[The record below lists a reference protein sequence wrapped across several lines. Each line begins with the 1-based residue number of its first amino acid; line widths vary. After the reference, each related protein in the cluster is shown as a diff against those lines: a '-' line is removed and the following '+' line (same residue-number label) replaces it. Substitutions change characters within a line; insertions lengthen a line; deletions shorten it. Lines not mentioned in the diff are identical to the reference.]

1 MKFSLKSL
9 RKPLLWIGT
18 PLLIYALLGF
28 LILPAIVKPQA
39 EQILAETLKRRVTIG
54 KIAFNP
60 FLLKAEVRDFSLME
74 NDAAFVRF
82 AGLTIDLE
90 LASLWRRGP
99 VVREVTL
106 ENPQIRVVR
115 LSADRYNFSDL
126 LDRPQNAPAQ
136 ESGPLPR
143 FSINNIRILGGDL
156 IFDDRHLKSRQ
167 EISDLALAIPFVSTL
182 PDMLDDFV
190 EPGLSGKLNGRPFA
204 LTGKTKPFED
214 SRETSLSLKLDHLNL
229 PDYVAYVPLTDG
241 VHLPSGLLSADLN
254 LVFRQGRGEQ
264 TVLVQGGIALEQLAL
279 KQGKETIFSLPA
291 FRIDGLALDLTRQN
305 IELARI
311 SATDGDVRVVRNKEG
326 AINFTRLIASQPA
339 SQSAQAAPQPS
350 ATPAWKVRIGEF
362 ALDNFAVSFV
372 DQTLPRAVPIALH
385 QLALK
390 VSGIDTTPATPAKLV
405 FSAQAG
411 KRGRMA
417 VDGEFAPLPFAGKWS
432 VDLQGLDAAYSQP
445 YFTQWLNIS
454 LASGFVGAKGELALA
469 TQPALTGHYRGQ
481 FGITDFHAI
490 DKISGQDFLKWRAL
504 EFKGIDT
511 DLAPLKVSVDEI
523 ALSQFYSR
531 FIVNQNGRLNL
542 QDIVAQDGRKTSVT
556 ASSVASSPAKATAQE
571 PLPPIRIGRIVLA
584 GGNINYTDNLI
595 QPNFSANLTE
605 MAGMI
610 TGLASD
616 EKARATLDLRGSVDR
631 IAPVRVTGS
640 LNPLAKN
647 TFVDIKASV
656 KGYELTAASTYA
668 AKYAGYG
675 IEKGKLSLD
684 LAYFID
690 DRKLKARNQ
699 LLLDQFTLGEKSDSP
714 DAVGLPVKFALAI
727 LTDRRGQINVNLPI
741 EGTLDDPEFKVGRV
755 IWKVLVNLLEK
766 AVTAPFDALA
776 ALVGGDASLSWAEF
790 APGSA
795 QLSSQDS
802 IGKLAQA
809 LNERPALKLEI
820 AGWVDPEAD
829 REGLKQA
836 QLEANLRTRKLA
848 LLTARGE
855 SVDAGKLSITD
866 PGERSRLLHDLYQ
879 QAGLPALVRNASAP
893 ANAGTEME
901 KLLLASIQIESDQL
915 RTLALARAQSAKDAL
930 QVAGV
935 PAERLFLLAP
945 RLTPDPDALKSGLPT
960 RVQFVLK

>member
-390 VSGIDTTPATPAKLV
+390 VSGIDTTPATPAKARF
-405 FSAQAG
+405 FSPSRQARADG
-411 KRGRMA
+411 GGWRICATA
-417 VDGEFAPLPFAGKWS
+417 VCGQVVGGSARAGCS
-432 VDLQGLDAAYSQP
+432 
-445 YFTQWLNIS
+445 I
-454 LASGFVGAKGELALA
+454 
-469 TQPALTGHYRGQ
+469 QPAL
-481 FGITDFHAI
+481 FHAMAQYQLGQWLCRSQRRTGAGHTAGT
-490 DKISGQDFLKWRAL
+490 DRPLSRPVRHHRFPRDRQDFRA
-504 EFKGIDT
+504 G
-511 DLAPLKVSVDEI
+511 
-523 ALSQFYSR
+523 
-531 FIVNQNGRLNL
+531 
-542 QDIVAQDGRKTSVT
+542 
-556 ASSVASSPAKATAQE
+556 
-571 PLPPIRIGRIVLA
+571 
-584 GGNINYTDNLI
+584 
-595 QPNFSANLTE
+595 FSE
-605 MAGMI
+605 MAR
-610 TGLASD
+610 
-616 EKARATLDLRGSVDR
+616 AR
-631 IAPVRVTGS
+631 IQ
-640 LNPLAKN
+640 
-647 TFVDIKASV
+647 
-656 KGYELTAASTYA
+656 GY
-668 AKYAGYG
+668 
-675 IEKGKLSLD
+675 
-684 LAYFID
+684 
-690 DRKLKARNQ
+690 RHR
-699 LLLDQFTLGEKSDSP
+699 P
-714 DAVGLPVKFALAI
+714 
-727 LTDRRGQINVNLPI
+727 
-741 EGTLDDPEFKVGRV
+741 
-755 IWKVLVNLLEK
+755 
-766 AVTAPFDALA
+766 
-776 ALVGGDASLSWAEF
+776 
-790 APGSA
+790 
-795 QLSSQDS
+795 
-802 IGKLAQA
+802 
-809 LNERPALKLEI
+809 RPAQ
-820 AGWVDPEAD
+820 
-829 REGLKQA
+829 GL
-836 QLEANLRTRKLA
+836 
-848 LLTARGE
+848 G
-855 SVDAGKLSITD
+855 G
-866 PGERSRLLHDLYQ
+866 
-879 QAGLPALVRNASAP
+879 
-893 ANAGTEME
+893 
-901 KLLLASIQIESDQL
+901 
-915 RTLALARAQSAKDAL
+915 
-930 QVAGV
+930 
-935 PAERLFLLAP
+935 
-945 RLTPDPDALKSGLPT
+945 
-960 RVQFVLK
+960 